1 MNIYNFLTD
10 KGKRRYARV
19 YPIECLY
26 LKKDKSHEI
35 LLRLVRKHASQPLIR
50 PNQTDSLMHHLS
62 RDPEFSFPEKVPSFN
77 IMIGSTRPDPKCNL
91 ILGSTRSGP
100 IVSQY
105 PI

>member
-19 YPIECLY
+19 DPIECLY

-35 LLRLVRKHASQPLIR
+35 LFR
-50 PNQTDSLMHHLS
+50 
-62 RDPEFSFPEKVPSFN
+62 VPSFN
-77 IMIGSTRPDPKCNL
+77 IMIGSTRPDPKFNL

-105 PI
+105 PIENVHCCSSGNTWFHSTTSTRSCLFSAS

>member
-26 LKKDKSHEI
+26 LKKDVNSIFIVLYRRVMRSSCGSPSFHYSE
-35 LLRLVRKHASQPLIR
+35 
-50 PNQTDSLMHHLS
+50 NW
-62 RDPEFSFPEKVPSFN
+62 DPEFSFPEKVPSFN